1 MNLILIA
8 ATYRRHEVF
17 SRRRMRQMSLSPN
30 SGNTNDLQT
39 TLGEGQPCGY
49 RGHLVCTGNST
60 LPAADPAVMETGTV
74 APLHKLPKKK
84 KSSLT
89 SGHLSKDLVA
99 LFTKRRLAEVPVI
112 SRRCCCHLANKH
124 RCIPPTSSCFMAA
137 V

>member
-8 ATYRRHEVF
+8 ATYRRHKVF

-84 KSSLT
+84 IIFNKWTPKQGFSVFV
-89 SGHLSKDLVA
+89 HQA
-99 LFTKRRLAEVPVI
+99 EARRGP
-112 SRRCCCHLANKH
+112 SH
-124 RCIPPTSSCFMAA
+124 
-137 V
+137 